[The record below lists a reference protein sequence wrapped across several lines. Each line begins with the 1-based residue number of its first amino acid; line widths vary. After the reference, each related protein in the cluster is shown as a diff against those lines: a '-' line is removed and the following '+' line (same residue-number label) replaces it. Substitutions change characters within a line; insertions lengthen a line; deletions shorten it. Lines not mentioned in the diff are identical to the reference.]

1 MKIGDSTMRER
12 VSRRRRAWIAAASAT
27 LAVLLGTRQD
37 MAVAQ
42 QAGSTSSI
50 TSTAILVD
58 GQPFFPVGFYGLNW
72 SLPLS
77 DRIAA
82 LDTIAAAGFNT
93 IVAEDIGTPSFGS
106 LLDRAQ
112 EKNIRVMVG
121 GSSLPDNQYIVSTVN
136 SYKLKPAVLAWSLF
150 DDADS
155 FDATQLQQRSQ
166 IVKSIDAQ
174 HFTFAPL
181 TGYTPQRRQDKAP
194 YIAATDLSSL
204 QMYPITPLPDYYFEY
219 GGNPLLESF
228 RATEQYVQ
236 AAAQTGKPFITNPQT
251 FRWNVPGGRYPTVKE
266 LRNMVYGQLMAGAK
280 GIISYDFSNDL
291 VTNQPALWS
300 EYIALKSDVLGP
312 LNGAL
317 LRGVRRQQPTGNP
330 NLFVTTWTYNSD
342 LYVMAL
348 NASLT
353 ESVDVSIP
361 LQSIYLGR
369 STPIS
374 PRFSNTVTAG
384 GGQIRGV
391 LPPTEVVAFKVGGSS
406 EPTFPPRATVP
417 TRGSRPPRT
426 RF

>member
-136 SYKLKPAVLAWSLF
+136 SYKLK
-150 DDADS
+150 
-155 FDATQLQQRSQ
+155 
-166 IVKSIDAQ
+166 
-174 HFTFAPL
+174 
-181 TGYTPQRRQDKAP
+181 
-194 YIAATDLSSL
+194 
-204 QMYPITPLPDYYFEY
+204 
-219 GGNPLLESF
+219 
-228 RATEQYVQ
+228 
-236 AAAQTGKPFITNPQT
+236 
-251 FRWNVPGGRYPTVKE
+251 
-266 LRNMVYGQLMAGAK
+266 
-280 GIISYDFSNDL
+280 L
-291 VTNQPALWS
+291 VT
-300 EYIALKSDVLGP
+300 
-312 LNGAL
+312 
-317 LRGVRRQQPTGNP
+317 
-330 NLFVTTWTYNSD
+330 F
-342 LYVMAL
+342 
-348 NASLT
+348 
-353 ESVDVSIP
+353 
-361 LQSIYLGR
+361 
-369 STPIS
+369 
-374 PRFSNTVTAG
+374 
-384 GGQIRGV
+384 
-391 LPPTEVVAFKVGGSS
+391 
-406 EPTFPPRATVP
+406 
-417 TRGSRPPRT
+417 
-426 RF
+426 